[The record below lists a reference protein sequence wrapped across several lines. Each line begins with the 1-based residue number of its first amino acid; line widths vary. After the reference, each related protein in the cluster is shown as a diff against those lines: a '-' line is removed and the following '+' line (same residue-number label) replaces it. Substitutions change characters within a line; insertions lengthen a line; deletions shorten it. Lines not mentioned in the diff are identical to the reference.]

1 MHADIF
7 LLELM
12 EIVKYSIQ
20 RVMTSSN
27 KSLQIEW
34 PKKTKKTNKNDS
46 FLVNKISSLWK
57 LALNLICKHVRI

>member
-27 KSLQIEW
+27 KTLQIEW
-34 PKKTKKTNKNDS
+34 PKKNKKNKQKRFFPS
-46 FLVNKISSLWK
+46 K
-57 LALNLICKHVRI
+57 

>member
-34 PKKTKKTNKNDS
+34 PKKQKQKQKQKRFFPS
-46 FLVNKISSLWK
+46 K
-57 LALNLICKHVRI
+57 

>member
-27 KSLQIEW
+27 KSLQIEGQKNK
-34 PKKTKKTNKNDS
+34 KKTKTIL
-46 FLVNKISSLWK
+46 F
-57 LALNLICKHVRI
+57 

>member
-7 LLELM
+7 LSELM

-34 PKKTKKTNKNDS
+34 PKKQKTKQKRFFPSK
-46 FLVNKISSLWK
+46 
-57 LALNLICKHVRI
+57 

>member
-34 PKKTKKTNKNDS
+34 PKKQKQKTDS

>member
-1 MHADIF
+1 MHANIF
-7 LLELM
+7 LSELM

-34 PKKTKKTNKNDS
+34 PKKQKTKQKRFFPSK
-46 FLVNKISSLWK
+46 
-57 LALNLICKHVRI
+57 